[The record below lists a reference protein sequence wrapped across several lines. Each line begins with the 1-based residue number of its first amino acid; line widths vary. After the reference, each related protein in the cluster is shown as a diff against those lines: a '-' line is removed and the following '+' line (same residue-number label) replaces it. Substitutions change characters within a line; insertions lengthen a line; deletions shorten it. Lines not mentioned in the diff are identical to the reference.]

1 MPLFLHL
8 TENREIRLE
17 VDLAEWTKAFEQA
30 LRNDEVVEVRNP
42 EGGVLG
48 INPRQVLYWKSAPAD
63 APTQS
68 AQVQEGSRV
77 RSS

>member
-1 MPLFLHL
+1 MLLLQL

-48 INPRQVLYWKSAPAD
+48 INPRQVLYWKSDPVDASATPAEVEED
-63 APTQS
+63 ARVQS
-68 AQVQEGSRV
+68 S
-77 RSS
+77 